1 MKFLSLDKYDK
12 NKLLS
17 MNKTKLSSISIS
29 IILLS
34 IGIVTTISFLEN
46 EEAFAYGPY
55 VPRQAYDTLVV
66 ETDKTSYIRG
76 EIVTVTGSVQEYHE
90 DEIIRMTVYYP
101 NGRSAEILK
110 LDVDTD
116 KNFSVEIETNDF
128 SKNGEYK
135 IRSYYGKHSE
145 ISEIYFTLTDK

>member
-1 MKFLSLDKYDK
+1 MIFLSLDKYDK
-12 NKLLS
+12 NIIKLL
-17 MNKTKLSSISIS
+17 NKIKLSSISFTVV
-29 IILLS
+29 LLS
-34 IGIVTTISFLEN
+34 IGIVTAISFLEN
-46 EEAFAYGPY
+46 EDAFAYGPY
-55 VPRQAYDTLVV
+55 VPRQAYDTLIV

-76 EIVTVTGSVQEYHE
+76 EIVAVTGTVQEYHE

-101 NGRSAEILK
+101 NGRSAEMLK
-110 LDVDTD
+110 LDVDAG

-145 ISEIYFTLTDK
+145 ISEIYFTLNDK